1 MIRLGTNKKLK
12 NMPCLQHLHVFLG
25 RAMLPVVDGPFEI
38 AVDQIVE
45 LRGGCIAIL
54 LHNFPSRFQNDVFL
68 NVWEWPWFL
77 LYV

>member
-1 MIRLGTNKKLK
+1 MIGLGANKKLK
-12 NMPCLQHLHVFLG
+12 KICHACHNLHVFLG

-45 LRGGCIAIL
+45 LRGGRIAIL

-68 NVWEWPWFL
+68 NVLE
-77 LYV
+77 

>member
-1 MIRLGTNKKLK
+1 MMRLGTNKKLK
-12 NMPCLQHLHVFLG
+12 KICHACYNLHVFLG

-45 LRGGCIAIL
+45 LRGGRIAIL

-68 NVWEWPWFL
+68 NVLE
-77 LYV
+77 